1 MNFSMDERKKACS
14 TKKKTDDL
22 LDPPSLEIIKKK
34 QKRTWKKP
42 KDKPKRPLSAY
53 NMFFQNQR
61 ERIISGKVGDA
72 TPEEIAQSVE
82 TVLESKIRGP
92 KRRQDRVSHN
102 RITFGDLARTIA
114 TAWKALDPK
123 TTAIYNHYATK
134 EKNRYRQE
142 VLIWK
147 KKKECEHDAKLMARH
162 ANLLNSSTNSVVS
175 NLHSSVGSDTTISS
189 SLSNSLFNP
198 SDSISSQ
205 LQQQY
210 QSRPIATILESAMRQ
225 DDTIRRQ
232 QDILRE
238 QMGFKETNF
247 FPRSFTDVGGG
258 GNFNCFPVSCNSSII
273 KPNDVTAAQQR
284 EQYRR
289 HHHHQQQSVHILESE
304 KKQQQ
309 VISRHQ
315 RLQFEQYEQ
324 LEDITRQLHRLKQ
337 EQERMQQQIVNHS
350 DCQKIG
356 SSMDSTININ
366 SNVALDH
373 SLQGTDLNGGFS
385 NSINISSSNNNNNNN
400 NNSNYQSFSIDSLR
414 FTFDS
419 ESRQRPVG
427 GSGSGG
433 DRGSSSSSSS
443 IIFPRGYSSCPG
455 SFRSAGGGG
464 GKQRENVHHNS
475 PFNIDDNDEIGNV
488 RGGHSDGNNNKGHSS
503 CPISF
508 PPSATI
514 SSSRCNSLFGTGS
527 EDNLDDESI
536 DDDISL
542 TMFSHIEDRS

>member
-1 MNFSMDERKKACS
+1 MG
-14 TKKKTDDL
+14 KKKTDDL
-22 LDPPSLEIIKKK
+22 LDPPSQKINKKK

-61 ERIISGKVGDA
+61 ERIISGKVGNA

-114 TAWKALDPK
+114 TAWKTLDPK
-123 TTAIYNHYATK
+123 TSAIYNHYAAK

-147 KKKECEHDAKLMARH
+147 KKKECEHDAKLMASSH

-175 NLHSSVGSDTTISS
+175 NLHSSFGSDTTILS

-198 SDSISSQ
+198 SDSINSQ
-205 LQQQY
+205 LQQHD
-210 QSRPIATILESAMRQ
+210 QSRPVATILESAMRQ

-238 QMGFKETNF
+238 QMGFKDTHF
-247 FPRSFTDVGGG
+247 SPRSFSDVGGG

-273 KPNDVTAAQQR
+273 KSKDVTTAQQW
-284 EQYRR
+284 EQR
-289 HHHHQQQSVHILESE
+289 HRQSHHLHQQQQQQQQQQKIHILKAE
-304 KKQQQ
+304 KDQQQ
-309 VISRHQ
+309 AISHQQ

-324 LEDITRQLHRLKQ
+324 LEDITRQLHHLKQ
-337 EQERMQQQIVNHS
+337 EQARMQQQIMNHS
-350 DCQKIG
+350 DWQKID
-356 SSMDSTININ
+356 SLTDSTININ
-366 SNVALDH
+366 SNVALDQSSH
-373 SLQGTDLNGGFS
+373 GKDLNGGFS
-385 NSINISSSNNNNNNN
+385 NNINISNNNNNNN
-400 NNSNYQSFSIDSLR
+400 QSFSVDSLR
-414 FTFDS
+414 FTFDF
-419 ESRQRPVG
+419 ESRQRANG
-427 GSGSGG
+427 GIRSGG
-433 DRGSSSSSSS
+433 NRGSSCSSSS
-443 IIFPRGYSSCPG
+443 IIFPRGHSSYPG
-455 SFRSAGGGG
+455 SFRSTGGGG
-464 GKQRENVHHNS
+464 GEQRQNVHHNS
-475 PFNIDDNDEIGNV
+475 PFNIDDNGEIGNV
-488 RGGHSDGNNNKGHSS
+488 RDHSDGNNNKGHSS
-503 CPISF
+503 CPIYF
-508 PPSATI
+508 PPSTAT

-527 EDNLDDESI
+527 EDNLNDESM

-542 TMFSHIEDRS
+542 TMFSHIEDPN